1 LLLSVQICI
10 FITKKLTKRFASM
23 KNIALY
29 GSMLHSDRVSKFE
42 LLYLNNRL
50 ADLGYYR
57 LSYKLF
63 GWNTKLKVY
72 RIGDVI
78 LMKFFAFLSDK
89 QEDWGVEEDSSF
101 CFILSRLQLVRSMRH
116 VIV

>member
-101 CFILSRLQLVRSMRH
+101 CFVLSRLQLVENMHH
-116 VIV
+116 VVL